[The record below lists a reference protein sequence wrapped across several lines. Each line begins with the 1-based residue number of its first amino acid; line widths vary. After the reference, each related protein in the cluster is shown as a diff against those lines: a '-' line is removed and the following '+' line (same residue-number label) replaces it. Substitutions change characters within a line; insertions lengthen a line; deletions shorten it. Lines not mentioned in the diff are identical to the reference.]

1 MDFSSLFYM
10 LLHSADYILELVVA
24 ILFLATSRLQ
34 SDRGRLFLGMF
45 FLLSVTASVA
55 NISYVLYTSTS
66 EGNQMLSMVSS
77 ICSFPVFFML
87 ILYLVEC
94 LQPNEYNL
102 KKIFQVLIPWLVVAV
117 PTVVVCFIG
126 GETHIYN
133 AEDYMENISNPDV
146 ILRTLSLLIYLPYG
160 LWCFLMPMHTSAY
173 LTTRPLTSLMCW
185 CTALMTITFV
195 GGHGLFIMFFDVMH
209 VLLYLVITLMSVY
222 SEFADR
228 LTPDLKVTVLAAHT
242 VEEEKIE
249 ESQLTGRLRILLEEE
264 KLWKDPDL
272 VQSDV
277 IRALGT
283 NVKYLQNSIRELGYG
298 SYSDMINSYRIN
310 YAKQQLDENRT
321 DNLKQIFYEAGFRS
335 RITAWRSFSKFLGCS
350 PTEYKNKPANDSFS
364 TIKQ

>member
-1 MDFSSLFYM
+1 MDYSPLFYVF
-10 LLHSADYILELVVA
+10 LHSADYVLELVVA

-34 SDRGRLFLGMF
+34 SDRGRLFMGLF
-45 FLLSVTASVA
+45 LLLSVTTSVA
-55 NISYVLYTSTS
+55 NISYVLYTSTH
-66 EGNQMLSMVSS
+66 EGNEMLSMVSLTS
-77 ICSFPVFFML
+77 SFPVFFML

-94 LQPNEYNL
+94 QHPNEYDL
-102 KKIFQVLIPWLVVAV
+102 KKIFQVLTPWLIVAV
-117 PTVVVCFIG
+117 PTVMVCLIG

-133 AEDYMENISNPDV
+133 AENYMENICKPDV
-146 ILRTLSLLIYLPYG
+146 ILRTLSLLVYLPYG
-160 LWCFLMPMHTSAY
+160 LWCFLMPMNTSAY
-173 LTTRPLTSLMCW
+173 VTTRPLTSLMCW

-195 GGHGLFIMFFDVMH
+195 GGHGRFYTFFDVMH
-209 VLLYLVITLMSVY
+209 VILYLAITLMSVY

-228 LTPDLKVTVLAAHT
+228 LTPDLKTTLLATNT
-242 VEEEKIE
+242 VEEAKIE

-277 IRALGT
+277 ARALGT

-310 YAKQQLDENRT
+310 YVKQQLDENST
-321 DNLKQIFYEAGFRS
+321 ENLKILFYEAGFRS

-350 PTEYKNKPANDSFS
+350 PTEYKNKPA
-364 TIKQ
+364 K